1 MAWHNLLKVFPGD
14 PEAARQLKAAKANLK
29 KEEQLALASKME
41 AEQRIGELQQQITLA
56 MSSGRHLPPSPGN
69 AFELIQQ
76 LGGAYLL
83 TDAFGREISAT
94 RSCDIWLAS
103 ANRTL
108 QAKDSVRAS
117 SVWFTRLK
125 PISQKHPS

>member
-1 MAWHNLLKVFPGD
+1 MKL
-14 PEAARQLKAAKANLK
+14 ARQLKAAKANLK

-76 LGGAYLL
+76 LEAVSPGNSFRRGQR
-83 TDAFGREISAT
+83 DEIL
-94 RSCDIWLAS
+94 RHLVAS
-103 ANRTL
+103 ANRSL

-117 SVWFTRLK
+117 NSGSPDGNLFSRSTRAEGFT
-125 PISQKHPS
+125 